1 MIFPLFKYNIKKNRF
16 LWLALLGVMLFYH
29 VTILMMYDP
38 ENIEAV
44 NAMLDLFPKEMMQA
58 IGFVSFGSTLLEFI
72 VGYIYGF
79 LIYLFPMIFAVII
92 NHRLVAM
99 MVDRGSMAYVL
110 SAPHTRRKVILTQ
123 AIFSVFSMVLFFIVM
138 SGAVIIASEIM
149 FAGQLDLM
157 MYMQINLY
165 NIVQYLAIGAII
177 FFGSSIASESNQSL
191 AIGVGFPVVFLIVQ
205 MAANLGGDM
214 EIFKYF
220 TLFTLFS
227 PELMLSGDS
236 FVFTSMVSLSLIA
249 LVLYGLSIIA
259 FEKRNLYI

>member
-1 MIFPLFKYNIKKNRF
+1 MIFPLFMYNLKKNRF

-79 LIYLFPMIFAVII
+79 LIYLFPMILAVVI

-110 SAPHTRRKVILTQ
+110 STPHTRRRVIVTQ
-123 AIFSVFSMVLFFIVM
+123 AVFSVVSMVLFFIVM
-138 SGAVIIASEIM
+138 SGAVILASELM
-149 FAGQLDLM
+149 FPNQLDQM
-157 MYMQINLY
+157 MYIQINLY
-165 NIVQYLAIGAII
+165 NIVQYLAIGALI
-177 FFGSSIASESNQSL
+177 FFGSSIANESNQSL

-205 MAANLGGDM
+205 MVANLGGDM

-227 PELMLSGDS
+227 PESMMANDA
-236 FVFTSMVSLSLIA
+236 FVVPAMISLAAIA
-249 LVLYGLSIIA
+249 VLLYGLSVLA
-259 FEKRNLYI
+259 FEKKNLYI